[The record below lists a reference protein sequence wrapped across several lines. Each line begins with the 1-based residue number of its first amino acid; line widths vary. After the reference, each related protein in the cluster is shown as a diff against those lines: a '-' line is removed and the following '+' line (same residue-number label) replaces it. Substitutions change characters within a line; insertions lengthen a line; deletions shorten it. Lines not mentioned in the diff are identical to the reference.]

1 MESAK
6 RAKFIEIWNEYFP
19 GAELPIAFWYADD
32 AGDVPIAKPSGDWS
46 CVICELAKVRS
57 GGALAFDGDALGCG
71 GSKRYFG
78 FTQEL
83 REGFEYFLSCG
94 IPGVMEGERYKKT
107 PEMVLKLLE
116 IQPYFEAPAKCIVF
130 KRFDGLTNADEP
142 HAFIFFAPPD
152 VLSGLFTL
160 SGYDEPSYEAAIA
173 PFGAGCSSIVFWA
186 MQELAKGTNR
196 SILGMFDVSARPC
209 VPENT
214 LTFTVPAPR
223 FARMID
229 NARES
234 FLITESWE
242 KVRKR
247 IAMAGGK

>member
-1 MESAK
+1 MECAT

-19 GAELPIAFWYADD
+19 AAELPMAFFYANDP
-32 AGDVPIAKPSGDWS
+32 GDVPIAVRSADWT
-46 CVICELAKVRS
+46 CVICELAKVRN
-57 GGALAFDGDALGCG
+57 GGALAFDGDTLGCG

-94 IPGVMEGERYKKT
+94 IAGVMEGERYKKT
-107 PEMVLKLLE
+107 PEMVTKLMANS
-116 IQPYFEAPAKCIVF
+116 PYFEAPAKYIVF
-130 KRFDGLTNADEP
+130 KRFDALTDADNP

-160 SGYDEPSYEAAIA
+160 SGYDEPSYEAVIA
-173 PFGAGCSSIVFWA
+173 PFAAGCSAIVFWA

-196 SILGMFDVSARPC
+196 SVIGMFDVSARPC

-214 LTFTVPAPR
+214 LTFTIPAPR

-234 FLITESWE
+234 FLVTESWE

-247 IAMAGGK
+247 IAKAGER